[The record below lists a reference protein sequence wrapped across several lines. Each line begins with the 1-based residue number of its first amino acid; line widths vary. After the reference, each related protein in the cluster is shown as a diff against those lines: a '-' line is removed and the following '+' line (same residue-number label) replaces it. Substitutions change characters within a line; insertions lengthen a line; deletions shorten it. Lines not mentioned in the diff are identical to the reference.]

1 MKQSQFSSFFFV
13 VVFFFS
19 FLYPLTFSKGK
30 YLSGTFICTGMT
42 FSHQDK
48 QLTSEKE
55 MSEMSLCLF
64 NKV

>member
-1 MKQSQFSSFFFV
+1 MKQSQFSRFFCCL
-13 VVFFFS
+13 
-19 FLYPLTFSKGK
+19 FLYPLTFSNGK

-42 FSHQDK
+42 FPHQDK

-55 MSEMSLCLF
+55 MSEASLCLF